1 MGYLLLALALS
12 FGIIKAYCGK
22 KTASAAALPRD
33 AIMINAV
40 RMSICAFLGIAIVLF
55 SGASDTL
62 ISEKIILISLLSGVA
77 NATFTVSWLLSVHS
91 MAFMM
96 VEVFVMGGSIIP
108 LLLCA
113 VIYKEKISVFQI
125 FGVLLLLIAVYCM
138 CTRDRTGKIGM
149 APRDLIPLLLTA
161 VSSGL
166 CDFSQKLFVK
176 EAGGVNTATFNFY
189 TYLFATVILL
199 LALCFLR
206 LKSAKA
212 SKTKKENKVVIPIL
226 HYVVIMAVCLF
237 LNVYFKTLAAGHL
250 DAVLLY
256 PLNQGCAVLLSLLMS
271 MIIFKEKMNTKGFIG
286 IGLSVIA
293 MIIINVVAK

>member
-1 MGYLLLALALS
+1 MGYLFLAFALT

-22 KTASAAALPRD
+22 KTASAAALARD
-33 AIMINAV
+33 AVMINAV

-77 NATFTVSWLLSVHS
+77 NAAFTVSWLLSVHS

-113 VIYKEKISVFQI
+113 VIYKEKISAFQI

-138 CTRDRTGKIGM
+138 CTRDRTGKIRM

-206 LKSAKA
+206 LSPR
-212 SKTKKENKVVIPIL
+212 PIS
-226 HYVVIMAVCLF
+226 
-237 LNVYFKTLAAGHL
+237 L
-250 DAVLLY
+250 DT
-256 PLNQGCAVLLSLLMS
+256 PMQK
-271 MIIFKEKMNTKGFIG
+271 F
-286 IGLSVIA
+286 
-293 MIIINVVAK
+293 